1 MAEGDAVATDNGVTG
16 QEGTINGEP
25 AREDRMSDME
35 RIAARRAQQV
45 ADSAATETA
54 KTEPAPTEPAPAKV
68 DEPGDQLRKQLDDAP
83 LVLDADALSRAMV
96 KTVVDGKEELV
107 PAAKAL
113 AQYQKGAAADVRL
126 AEATRLSRE
135 AEERLRQ
142 IEAREA
148 ATKAQLDAQT
158 RDTTSATLQDEIV
171 ELTKQHASALY
182 AGEEEKAAKLLS
194 DIVGKRVAVELAGR
208 TQESAIQVTPD
219 QLVEQALPALKQ
231 RLSVDS
237 ALDQLKSDY
246 PEIWSDPDMALL
258 ADSYRARHEAE
269 GLSRADAIAKAGED
283 VGKKYGIGKF
293 KKADVAA
300 DGSTTREQKLA
311 AKQGLDEPT
320 SANARAATP
329 VVLPKT
335 NSQVIAEMAAAR
347 SHASR

>member
-1 MAEGDAVATDNGVTG
+1 
-16 QEGTINGEP
+16 
-25 AREDRMSDME
+25 MSDVE
-35 RIAARRAQQV
+35 RIASRRAQQV
-45 ADSAATETA
+45 ADAVVTDNEPA
-54 KTEPAPTEPAPAKV
+54 KTDPEPAPPAKG
-68 DEPGDQLRKQLDDAP
+68 DEPEDQLRKQLDDAP

-107 PAAKAL
+107 PASKAL

-142 IEAREA
+142 IEEREA
-148 ATKAQLDAQT
+148 QAKAQIDAQQ
-158 RDTTSATLQDEIV
+158 RDTTSAELQDELV

-208 TQESAIQVTPD
+208 TQASAIQVTPD

-246 PEIWSDPDMALL
+246 PEIWNDPDMALL
-258 ADSYRARHEAE
+258 ADSYRDRHEAA
-269 GLSRADAIAKAGED
+269 GMSRADAIAKAGED
-283 VGKKYGIGKF
+283 VGKKFGIGKF
-293 KKADVAA
+293 KKEDVATP
-300 DGSTTREQKLA
+300 GSTTREQKLA

-320 SANARAATP
+320 SANARAATQ
-329 VVLPKT
+329 VALPKT
-335 NSQVIAEMAAAR
+335 NSQVISEMAEAR
-347 SHASR
+347 AHASR